1 MKLKRIILS
10 LGVFALTIL
19 NAGDSNSAKHYG
31 FSAVFG
37 FTSETIIHKNFS
49 QLGDI
54 EKVSYATILGSTPG
68 LIKELT
74 DDKFSNEDMAF
85 NVAGALTGALLS
97 NYLNNNTSI
106 FISHNEEEKSTKINL
121 AYNF

>member
-1 MKLKRIILS
+1 MNLKKIILS
-10 LGVFALTIL
+10 FSVFGLTIL
-19 NAGDSNSAKHYG
+19 NAGDSNSVKHYG

-37 FTSETIIHKNFS
+37 FASETIIHKNFT

-85 NVAGALTGALLS
+85 NVAGALTGALIS

-106 FISHNEEEKSTKINL
+106 FVTHNEEEKSTKINL

>member
-1 MKLKRIILS
+1 MKLKKIVLATCIL
-10 LGVFALTIL
+10 GIVGA
-19 NAGDSNSAKHYG
+19 NAADSNSAKHYG

-37 FTSETIIHKNFS
+37 FTSETLIHKNFTS
-49 QLGDI
+49 LNVI
-54 EKVSYATILGSTPG
+54 ERVSYATILGSTPG

-106 FISHNEEEKSTKINL
+106 FISHNEEEKATKINL